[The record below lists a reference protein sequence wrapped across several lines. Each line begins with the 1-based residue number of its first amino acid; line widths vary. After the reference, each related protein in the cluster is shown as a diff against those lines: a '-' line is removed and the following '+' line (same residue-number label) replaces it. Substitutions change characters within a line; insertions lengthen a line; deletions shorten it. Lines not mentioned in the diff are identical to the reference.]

1 MCPECYTH
9 IPYVLATHM
18 MQDSPT
24 FPLYTEVMNKGTP
37 KAEEGDGSKPDTLHK
52 QQLTE
57 GSQPEVPQKQ
67 LTKEDIKEL
76 DLTTS
81 EEIPSVP
88 QQNLITED
96 IQQLALSI
104 EVLMLLTNFPY
115 YE

>member
-1 MCPECYTH
+1 
-9 IPYVLATHM
+9 

-37 KAEEGDGSKPDTLHK
+37 KTEEGDGSKPNTLHK

-57 GSQPEVPQKQ
+57 GLQPEVSQKQ
-67 LTKEDIKEL
+67 LTEEDIKEL
-76 DLTTS
+76 DLTTA

-88 QQNLITED
+88 QQNLTTED
-96 IQQLALSI
+96 IQQLALSM
-104 EVLMLLTNFPY
+104 EVLMLQTNFRY